1 MIWRGSWQPCFDAGK
16 WNLDGD
22 AGLQGLVNQASLPVV
37 NQRCRFR
44 IRWRGLPK
52 RMFMRRLCGPLSDCL
67 KRAGLL
73 FLAVLL
79 LGFAAPL
86 TMRPPAHADIL
97 KAHDFLVAGDAVRT
111 RIVMQLDD
119 DASLNWF
126 LLRSPHRL
134 VVDLPQTSFAI
145 APADLKPRGLVTNV
159 RYGKISDDHSRMIF
173 AVNGPFTVDGISI
186 VKNESSSGY
195 RLVADIV
202 ASPEADFEAALAKQ
216 AGGAP
221 KAAAATDEPV
231 DMKPEAPGK
240 PFTVVI
246 DPGHGGIDGGAEGV
260 SGTIEKNVTLAF
272 GTELRDALEKVGKYK
287 VFMTRDDDRFL
298 PLDER
303 VRIAR
308 QDDADLFISI
318 HADTISVKGIRG
330 ATVYTVSDKASDAAA
345 AAVASRENLSDDLA
359 GVEITEANHDVADIL
374 VDLIRRETHSFSIRF
389 ARSLVGQLS
398 NTIEMINHPH
408 RFAGF
413 RVLRAPDVPSVLI
426 ELGYLSNPKDEA
438 ELRDPKWRAKAVDS
452 ICKAIS
458 LFAAAKVRAGG

>member
-16 WNLDGD
+16 SNPDGMPVGK
-22 AGLQGLVNQASLPVV
+22 AWLTKRRYQSLISMRVPRSLVRPT
-37 NQRCRFR
+37 
-44 IRWRGLPK
+44 K
-52 RMFMRRLCGPLSDCL
+52 RMFMRRLRGPLSDCL
-67 KRAGLL
+67 QRAGLL
-73 FLAVLL
+73 LLAVCL
-79 LGFAAPL
+79 LGLAVPL
-86 TMRPPAHADIL
+86 ATRHPAHADIL
-97 KAHDFLVAGDAVRT
+97 KAHDFLVAGDTART

-119 DASLNWF
+119 DAPLNWF

-145 APADLKPRGLVTNV
+145 VPDDLKPRGLVTNV

-173 AVNGPFTVDGISI
+173 TAKGPFTVDGISV
-186 VKNESSSGY
+186 VKNESSPGY

-202 ASPEADFEAALAKQ
+202 ASSEADFEAALAKQ

-221 KAAAATDEPV
+221 KATVAADDPV
-231 DMKPEAPGK
+231 DVKPTSPGK
-240 PFTVVI
+240 PFTIVI

-260 SGTIEKNVTLAF
+260 GGTIEKNITLAF
-272 GTELRDALEKVGKYK
+272 GLELRAALEKVGRYR
-287 VFMTRDDDRFL
+287 VYMTRDDDRFL

-308 QDDADLFISI
+308 QDEADLFISI
-318 HADTISVKGIRG
+318 HADTISIKGIRG

-345 AAVASRENLSDDLA
+345 AAVATRENLSDDLA

-398 NTIEMINHPH
+398 SSIEMINHPH

-413 RVLRAPDVPSVLI
+413 RVLRAPDVPSVLV
-426 ELGYLSNPKDEA
+426 ELGYLSNPKDET
-438 ELRDPKWRAKAVDS
+438 ELRDPKWRAKAVES
-452 ICKAIS
+452 MCKAIS
-458 LFAAAKVRAGG
+458 QFAAARTRAGG

>member
-1 MIWRGSWQPCFDAGK
+1 
-16 WNLDGD
+16 
-22 AGLQGLVNQASLPVV
+22 
-37 NQRCRFR
+37 
-44 IRWRGLPK
+44 
-52 RMFMRRLCGPLSDCL
+52 MRRLHGPLSDCL
-67 KRAGLL
+67 RRAGLL
-73 FLAVLL
+73 LPAMLL

-86 TMRPPAHADIL
+86 TPRPAFADIL
-97 KAHDFLVAGDAVRT
+97 KGHDFLVAGDASRT
-111 RIVMQLDD
+111 RVVMQLDD
-119 DASLNWF
+119 DATLNWF

-134 VVDLPQTSFAI
+134 VVDLPQMSFAI
-145 APADLKPRGLVTNV
+145 VPADLKPRGLVTNV

-173 AVNGPFTVDGISI
+173 AVKGPFTVDDIS
-186 VKNESSSGY
+186 VARNESSPGY
-195 RLVADIV
+195 RLVIDIV
-202 ASPEADFEAALAKQ
+202 ASSEAAFEAALAKQ

-221 KAAAATDEPV
+221 RAAAATDDPV
-231 DMKPEAPGK
+231 DVKPESPGK
-240 PFTVVI
+240 PFTIVI

-260 SGTIEKNVTLAF
+260 SGAIEKNITLAF
-272 GTELRDALEKVGKYK
+272 GQELRDALEKAGKYR
-287 VFMTRDDDRFL
+287 VYMTRDDDRFL

-303 VRIAR
+303 VRVAR
-308 QDDADLFISI
+308 QDNADLFISI
-318 HADTISVKGIRG
+318 HADTISIKGIRG

-398 NTIEMINHPH
+398 STIEMINHPH

-413 RVLRAPDVPSVLI
+413 RVLRAPDVPSVLV

-452 ICKAIS
+452 MCKAIAQ
-458 LFAAAKVRAGG
+458 FAAAKVRAGG

>member
-1 MIWRGSWQPCFDAGK
+1 
-16 WNLDGD
+16 
-22 AGLQGLVNQASLPVV
+22 
-37 NQRCRFR
+37 
-44 IRWRGLPK
+44 
-52 RMFMRRLCGPLSDCL
+52 MRRLCGPLSDCL
-67 KRAGLL
+67 RRAGP
-73 FLAVLL
+73 FLPAVLL
-79 LGFAAPL
+79 LGFAALFATQP
-86 TMRPPAHADIL
+86 RAHADIL
-97 KAHDFLVAGDAVRT
+97 KAHDFLIAGDAVRT

-119 DASLNWF
+119 NASLNWF

-145 APADLKPRGLVTNV
+145 VPADLKPRGLVTNV
-159 RYGKISDDHSRMIF
+159 RYGKISNDHSRMIL
-173 AVNGPFTVDGISI
+173 AAKGPFTVDDISV
-186 VKNESSSGY
+186 VKNESSPGY
-195 RLVADIV
+195 RLVIDIV
-202 ASPEADFEAALAKQ
+202 ASSEAAFETALAKQ

-221 KAAAATDEPV
+221 KAAAATDDPV
-231 DMKPEAPGK
+231 DMKPKSPGK
-240 PFTVVI
+240 PFTIVI

-260 SGTIEKNVTLAF
+260 SGTIEKNITLAF
-272 GTELRDALEKVGKYK
+272 GRELRDALGKTGKYR
-287 VFMTRDDDRFL
+287 VYMTRDDDRFL

-318 HADTISVKGIRG
+318 HADTISVKGLRG

-345 AAVASRENLSDDLA
+345 AAVATRENLSDDLA

-408 RFAGF
+408 RSAGF
-413 RVLRAPDVPSVLI
+413 RVLRAPDVPSVLV

-452 ICKAIS
+452 MCKAIA
-458 LFAAAKVRAGG
+458 LFADARAKAGG

>member
-1 MIWRGSWQPCFDAGK
+1 LR
-16 WNLDGD
+16 
-22 AGLQGLVNQASLPVV
+22 
-37 NQRCRFR
+37 
-44 IRWRGLPK
+44 
-52 RMFMRRLCGPLSDCL
+52 
-67 KRAGLL
+67 RAGRFL
-73 FLAVLL
+73 LAVLL

-86 TMRPPAHADIL
+86 ATQAPAYADIL
-97 KAHDFLVAGDAVRT
+97 KAHDFLIAGDAART
-111 RIVMQLDD
+111 RVVMQLDG
-119 DASLNWF
+119 DATLNWF

-134 VVDLPQTSFAI
+134 VVDLPQTGFAI
-145 APADLKPRGLVTNV
+145 VPADLKPRGLVTNV

-173 AVNGPFTVDGISI
+173 AAKGPFTVDDISV

-195 RLVADIV
+195 RLVIDIV
-202 ASPEADFEAALAKQ
+202 ASSEADFEAALAKQ

-221 KAAAATDEPV
+221 KAAAAADDPV
-231 DMKPEAPGK
+231 DVKPDAPGK
-240 PFTVVI
+240 PFTIVI

-260 SGTIEKNVTLAF
+260 TGAIEKNITLDF
-272 GTELRDALEKVGKYK
+272 GRALRDALHKGGKYR
-287 VFMTRDDDRFL
+287 VYMTRDDDRFL

-308 QDDADLFISI
+308 QDNADLFISI
-318 HADTISVKGIRG
+318 HADTISIKGIRG
-330 ATVYTVSDKASDAAA
+330 ATVYTVSDRASDAAA
-345 AAVASRENLSDDLA
+345 AAVATRENLSDDLA

-398 NTIEMINHPH
+398 NAIEMINHPH

-438 ELRDPKWRAKAVDS
+438 ELRDPKWRQKAVDS
-452 ICKAIS
+452 ICKAIAQ
-458 LFAAAKVRAGG
+458 FAAAKVRAGG

>member
-1 MIWRGSWQPCFDAGK
+1 MATLF
-16 WNLDGD
+16 
-22 AGLQGLVNQASLPVV
+22 
-37 NQRCRFR
+37 RCRQTEPPAGNAWLTKRRYHSLISFAAFR
-44 IRWRGLPK
+44 TGWRHMPK
-52 RMFMRRLCGPLSDCL
+52 RISMRRLHSPLSDCSRPA
-67 KRAGLL
+67 KGGWLL
-73 FLAVLL
+73 FVTIL
-79 LGFAAPL
+79 LGFAAML
-86 TMRPPAHADIL
+86 TAQPAAYADIL
-97 KAHDFLVAGDAVRT
+97 KAHDFLMAGDATRT

-119 DASLNWF
+119 NASFKWF

-145 APADLKPRGLVTNV
+145 VPADLKPRGLVTNV

-173 AVNGPFTVDGISI
+173 AVKGPFTVDGIT
-186 VKNESSSGY
+186 VEKNESSPGF

-202 ASPEADFEAALAKQ
+202 AAPEKDFEAALAKQ

-221 KAAAATDEPV
+221 STVAATDDPV
-231 DMKPEAPGK
+231 DVKPDAPGK
-240 PFTVVI
+240 PFTIVI

-260 SGTIEKNVTLAF
+260 SGTVEKNVTLAF
-272 GTELRDALEKVGKYK
+272 GTELRDALEKTGKYK

-308 QDDADLFISI
+308 QDDADLLISI
-318 HADTISVKGIRG
+318 HADTISIKGIRG

-359 GVEITEANHDVADIL
+359 GVEITEANHEVADIL
-374 VDLIRRETHSFSIRF
+374 VDLIRRETHAFSIRF

-398 NTIEMINHPH
+398 NTIELINHPH
-408 RFAGF
+408 RYAGF
-413 RVLRAPDVPSVLI
+413 RVLKAPDVPSVLV

-438 ELRDPKWRAKAVDS
+438 ELRDPKWRAKAIDS
-452 ICKAIS
+452 MCKAIAQ
-458 LFAAAKVRAGG
+458 FAAAKKRAGG